1 MGGQDDAKRVAGERA
16 ITEYLADGLRVG
28 LGSGTTSRWFVRTLA
43 KPVSD
48 GLTITGVVTSQTTAE
63 VAAESKVPLADLNDV
78 LELDIAI
85 DGADEIDAA
94 GNMIKGGGGALLW
107 EKIVATAA
115 KKMVALVDDTKV
127 VDKLGKF
134 PLPIEVVPFGW
145 RSTELHLRAL
155 LKEFGYDDP
164 KIELRTRDGD
174 VMRTDGG
181 HYILD
186 AHLNEIDDAP
196 RLAERLNRVPGVV
209 EHGLFIGIAAA
220 IVIGYPDGSSEVRDF

>member
-1 MGGQDDAKRVAGERA
+1 MTGQDDAKRVAGERA
-16 ITEYLADGLRVG
+16 IAEYLADGLRVG

-43 KPVSD
+43 KPVAD

-63 VAAESKVPLADLNDV
+63 VAAEAKVPLADLNDV

-115 KKMVALVDDTKV
+115 KKMVALVDDSKV
-127 VDKLGKF
+127 VEKLGKF
-134 PLPIEVVPFGW
+134 PLPVEVIPFGW
-145 RSTELHLRAL
+145 RSTERHLRRAL
-155 LKEFGYDDP
+155 ADFGYADP
-164 KIELRTRDGD
+164 KIELRMRDGD
-174 VMRTDGG
+174 IMRTDGG

-186 AHLNEIDDAP
+186 AHLKQIDDAP
-196 RLAERLNRVPGVV
+196 ALAARLNTIPGVV

-220 IVIGYPDGSSEVRDF
+220 VVIGHPDGSSDIRHF